1 MITTKAGPGGNGPD
15 GSAFPYNN
23 GRPGRGGGTA
33 VAFATDANTGRTTL
47 VGSLAVAGDGG
58 QGGDGANSSKTPGN
72 AAAGSLGGNAYASA
86 ITTHVAAASA
96 TAVGRIGGASGRPG
110 ALLTGVVAGLGANG
124 GQGGLAA

>member
-1 MITTKAGPGGNGPD
+1 MRVVKRAAVLPLSIISKVGCTGMITTKAGPGGTGPD

-33 VAFATDANTGRTTL
+33 VAFATDA
-47 VGSLAVAGDGG
+47 
-58 QGGDGANSSKTPGN
+58 
-72 AAAGSLGGNAYASA
+72 
-86 ITTHVAAASA
+86 
-96 TAVGRIGGASGRPG
+96 GRPG